1 MRRQQ
6 EVVDT
11 GCCRVAGWGSCLGIL
26 NLGGLTLTSR
36 RPVMSRPGR
45 CILDCL
51 FVYTP
56 SAADAL
62 AQEAVSGSCAALPR
76 VFLVFWGYGMR
87 ARAIMRTG
95 RAIYAVVPEM
105 TIFRGLPIAEG
116 ERIAIPLGCFRTL
129 DVLVASHLRWP
140 KTAEFH
146 VCASTA
152 AQRGG
157 GGIWTPLV
165 SARRHCDTDFDSPSA
180 NALPRRDIAAG
191 AFWRL

>member
-1 MRRQQ
+1 
-6 EVVDT
+6 
-11 GCCRVAGWGSCLGIL
+11 
-26 NLGGLTLTSR
+26 
-36 RPVMSRPGR
+36 
-45 CILDCL
+45 
-51 FVYTP
+51 
-56 SAADAL
+56 
-62 AQEAVSGSCAALPR
+62 
-76 VFLVFWGYGMR
+76 MR

-116 ERIAIPLGCFRTL
+116 ERTAMPLGCFRTL

-152 AQRGG
+152 AQRGD

-165 SARRHCDTDFDSPSA
+165 PAGRHCDSDFDSPSA
-180 NALPRRDIAAG
+180 NAPPRRDIAAG
-191 AFWRL
+191 AFRRL